1 MNNRDI
7 DSNGSGRAQREAEI
21 AKMIQ
26 SLDEAPA
33 LPKPSVKGP
42 LVTET
47 NNTVS
52 AIPASTTPSDT
63 TSNTEEITKK
73 KKKKKKSIVKKM
85 KIPITSRITLPYL
98 SAVSSSDK
106 SSSSTVITTLGLDPS
121 GSRLISGCT
130 DSYVRMYDFGGMDL
144 TGSRWSW
151 YKTRLF

>member
-1 MNNRDI
+1 MNNNDK
-7 DSNGSGRAQREAEI
+7 NGSGGRAQREAEI
-21 AKMIQ
+21 ARMIQ
-26 SLDEAPA
+26 SLDGAPT
-33 LPKPSVKGP
+33 LPKPSMKGP
-42 LVTET
+42 PITDI

-52 AIPASTTPSDT
+52 AESASITPSDT
-63 TSNTEEITKK
+63 TSNAEEITK

-98 SAVSSSDK
+98 SALSSSDK

-144 TGSRWSW
+144 TGKQNIILR
-151 YKTRLF
+151 